1 MLETPDAK
9 DCCGLIMDVGHEL
22 KNWYFEDAG
31 VTVETSESELVIEES
46 FSFISK
52 SRLPFAFQFESNVLS
67 NSFINEFELSF
78 DYPSV
83 PEVLCVT
90 PNDFVEEEIPPE
102 LKNLIDFEE
111 ERRAKPNMDKTQT
124 INIGTEEDP
133 KLVLISSTLTL

>member
-1 MLETPDAK
+1 MDQVDWCGAGAMMMLETVNPK
-9 DCCGLIMDVGHEL
+9 DCCELIMDAGYEL

-52 SRLPFAFQFESNVLS
+52 SRLPFAFHFESNIVS

-83 PEVLCVT
+83 HEV
-90 PNDFVEEEIPPE
+90 
-102 LKNLIDFEE
+102 
-111 ERRAKPNMDKTQT
+111 
-124 INIGTEEDP
+124 
-133 KLVLISSTLTL
+133 

>member
-1 MLETPDAK
+1 MTGET
-9 DCCGLIMDVGHEL
+9 
-22 KNWYFEDAG
+22 F
-31 VTVETSESELVIEES
+31 ESELVIEDS

-52 SRLPFAFQFESNVLS
+52 SRLPFAFQFESNIVS

-83 PEVLCVT
+83 TEVLCVT
-90 PNDFVEEEIPPE
+90 PNNFDDFVEEEIPPE

-111 ERRAKPNMDKTQT
+111 ERRTKPNMDETQT

-133 KLVLISSTLTL
+133 KLVLIGSTLTLEKKSELTNLLK